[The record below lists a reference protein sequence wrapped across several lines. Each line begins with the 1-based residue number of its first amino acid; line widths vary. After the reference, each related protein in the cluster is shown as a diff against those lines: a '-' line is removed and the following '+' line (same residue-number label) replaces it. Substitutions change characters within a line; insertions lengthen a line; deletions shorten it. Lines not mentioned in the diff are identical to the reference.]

1 MNKKFLSAAL
11 AISLLGLCKIGFNN
25 SVLAVRP
32 EDMVQIRNQIFR
44 LNGEYTLSCIS
55 GLLSQSVNPVE
66 NWRTKMLNLFN
77 RLPFENRTR
86 TFVQIA
92 QLRGVNINLSNIAN
106 FSEIVRIPCPL
117 NREYT
122 VELIDQFLTPGDQR
136 PDYSSNGT
144 SILAMKVSLNNGL
157 NVVVAI

>member
-11 AISLLGLCKIGFNN
+11 AISLLGMCRIGFNN
-25 SVLAVRP
+25 SVMAVP
-32 EDMVQIRNQIFR
+32 PDEVIQIRNQIFR
-44 LNGEYTLSCIS
+44 LNGEYMLLCIS
-55 GLLSQSVNPVE
+55 GLLRQSVNPVE
-66 NWRTKMLNLFN
+66 IWRTKMLNLFN
-77 RLPFENRTR
+77 RLPFEDRTR
-86 TFVQIA
+86 TFAQIA
-92 QLRGVNINLSNIAN
+92 RLRGVNIDLSNIAN

-122 VELIDQFLTPGDQR
+122 IELIDQFLTPGNQR

-157 NVVVAI
+157 NVVVVI